1 MKKKE
6 VFLLIVIA
14 GWAGKVLFVDNL
26 NYQAND
32 FAPIYIAAQLIAE
45 GKSAALYDHHA
56 YLFNIV
62 PPGVFKETAKQLGF
76 KGIVTPYV
84 HLPLFSFFARPL
96 LVIPYG
102 TITKLLLMI
111 NVFAVLLALY
121 LITRLTGTRCNFI
134 WLGSALAA
142 LTFFYPLLY
151 SLRLGQTTPLVFLGV
166 TALYSVYKAGYP
178 KLSGVILGGIICLKI
193 TPLILLVY
201 FMVRKK
207 WSLVIS
213 SGCAIAFIVI
223 ASTFLMGWES
233 NSAFIWN
240 IMRLSGYSVASWNNQ
255 SLDGFLLRLV
265 TGGLHLYDWHILA
278 LPFTIKML
286 KYAVVSLLMVV
297 WLIAISAPERTDD
310 TKELFGFSLTVTL
323 MVVLSPISWTHYLL
337 FLVFPYLVL
346 LTALIQNNTVPCRR
360 IMIGGLLLTYPALA
374 LPPSYVLKLVNF
386 PLVNTIPLSVL
397 SSAGFLG
404 GMLLMAG
411 IFLYTAF
418 TRKTNRTAD
427 EMSV

>member
-1 MKKKE
+1 MNKKE

-14 GWAGKVLFVDNL
+14 GWAGKVLVVDNL

-32 FAPIYIAAQLIAE
+32 FAPIYIAAALLDE
-45 GKSAALYDHHA
+45 GKATALYDHHD

-62 PPGVFKETAKQLGF
+62 PPGAFKETAKQLGF
-76 KGIVTPYV
+76 KGSVTPYV
-84 HLPLFSFFARPL
+84 HLPLFSFFIRPL

-121 LITRLTGTRCNFI
+121 LITRLTGTRCNCT
-134 WLGSALAA
+134 WLSCALAA

-166 TALYSVYKAGYP
+166 TALYSLYKTGYP
-178 KLSGVILGGIICLKI
+178 KLSGALLGGIICLKI
-193 TPLILLVY
+193 TPLIVLVY
-201 FMVRKK
+201 FMVKKK

-213 SGCAIAFIVI
+213 SGCTIVVVAIASALV
-223 ASTFLMGWES
+223 MGRES
-233 NSAFIWN
+233 NSVFVQEI
-240 IMRLSGYSVASWNNQ
+240 IRLSGYSLASWNNQ

-265 TGGLHLYDWHILA
+265 TGGLHLYDWHILT
-278 LPFTIKML
+278 LPFKITVL
-286 KYAVVSLLMVV
+286 KYAVVSLLVII
-297 WLIAISAPERTDD
+297 WLFAINAPNMTDD
-310 TKELFGFSLTVTL
+310 KQELLSFSLTVTL

-346 LTALIQNNTVPCRR
+346 LTALIRNKTVPCRR
-360 IMIGGLLLTYPALA
+360 IMMGGLLLTYPALA
-374 LPPSYVLKLVNF
+374 LPPSYLLRLVNF
-386 PLVNTIPLSVL
+386 PLVKTIPLSLL

-404 GMLLMAG
+404 GVLLMGG
-411 IFLYTAF
+411 ICIYTAF
-418 TRKTNRTAD
+418 TRKTNQTAD
-427 EMSV
+427 QRSV

>member
-1 MKKKE
+1 
-6 VFLLIVIA
+6 
-14 GWAGKVLFVDNL
+14 
-26 NYQAND
+26 
-32 FAPIYIAAQLIAE
+32 
-45 GKSAALYDHHA
+45 
-56 YLFNIV
+56 
-62 PPGVFKETAKQLGF
+62 
-76 KGIVTPYV
+76 
-84 HLPLFSFFARPL
+84 
-96 LVIPYG
+96 
-102 TITKLLLMI
+102 
-111 NVFAVLLALY
+111 
-121 LITRLTGTRCNFI
+121 
-134 WLGSALAA
+134 
-142 LTFFYPLLY
+142 LY

-166 TALYSVYKAGYP
+166 TALYSVYKTGYP
-178 KLSGVILGGIICLKI
+178 KLSGAILGGIICLKI
-193 TPLILLVY
+193 TPLILLAY
-201 FMVRKK
+201 FMVKRK

-213 SGCAIAFIVI
+213 SGCTIVVVAITSALV
-223 ASTFLMGWES
+223 MGWES
-233 NSAFIWN
+233 NSVFVQRI
-240 IMRLSGYSVASWNNQ
+240 IQLSGYSLASWNNQ

-278 LPFTIKML
+278 LPFKIKML

-310 TKELFGFSLTVTL
+310 TKELLGFSLTVTL

-360 IMIGGLLLTYPALA
+360 IMLGGLLLTYPALA

-397 SSAGFLG
+397 SSAGFFG

-418 TRKTNRTAD
+418 TRKTN
-427 EMSV
+427 